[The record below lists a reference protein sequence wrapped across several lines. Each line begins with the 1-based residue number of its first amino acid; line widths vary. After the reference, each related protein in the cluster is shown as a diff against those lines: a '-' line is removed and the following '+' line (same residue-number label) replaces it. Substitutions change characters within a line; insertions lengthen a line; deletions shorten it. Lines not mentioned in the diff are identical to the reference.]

1 MRAALLL
8 CLLATGCRSR
18 LRQEHARDAY
28 VSAGLSA
35 LPQVGA
41 SVGAGWRAATPESYD
56 LYVEAEGAVQ
66 FLDDTDF
73 NDDGFGGS
81 GTFTQ
86 ASLGLKHALSP
97 GHKRHV
103 TVRYGVVW
111 FRAPTTPTILD
122 APGDYVGCYVGLGFE
137 TELSERW
144 TMGPEIRVL
153 AVYGTGSQ
161 GFDVVPQFVWRLIFK
176 F

>member
-8 CLLATGCRSR
+8 CLLATACRSR
-18 LRQEHARDAY
+18 IPSDNVRNAF

-35 LPQVGA
+35 LPQVGVA
-41 SVGAGWRAATPESYD
+41 LGGGWRVATRESYD
-56 LYVEAEGAVQ
+56 LFIEAEGTVQ

-73 NDDGFGGS
+73 NDDGFGGP

-86 ASLGLKHALSP
+86 ARLGLKHALSP

-103 TVRYGVVW
+103 TVRYGVLW
-111 FRAPTTPTILD
+111 FRARGGVTIID
-122 APGDYVGCYVGLGFE
+122 APGDYVGAYVGLGFE

-144 TMGPEIRVL
+144 TMGPEIRILLVN
-153 AVYGTGSQ
+153 GTGSQ
-161 GFDVVPQFVWRLIFK
+161 GFEVVPQFAWHLIFR